1 MCRHPDPP
9 HESGPE
15 PTAVPATVAA
25 LGCHEDRRS
34 SGTGGGMRVKTRAA
48 AGRAC
53 ISVADAVE
61 RLLLAER
68 AVPCPIRCANNERVE
83 DLAAAT

>member
-1 MCRHPDPP
+1 
-9 HESGPE
+9 
-15 PTAVPATVAA
+15 
-25 LGCHEDRRS
+25 
-34 SGTGGGMRVKTRAA
+34 MRVKTRAA